1 MRGWRS
7 LSGDESGLAATEF
20 AFIVVILAFSLLNV
34 SDIAVFMFDKIQ
46 VNNATQMGVQ
56 AAMAACDTNHL
67 PVSVKCPGMNNA
79 VTIAVHSTS
88 LGTAVAIQSG
98 YPSDG
103 YYCVNT
109 AGALQY
115 VSTVT
120 APPNNCSAAGN
131 SGTAPAEYV
140 QVQTTYP
147 YAPIFPGLSVASA
160 FPAAITATSWVRL
173 S

>member
-7 LSGDESGLAATEF
+7 LPGDKSGLATIEF
-20 AFIVVILAFSLLNV
+20 SFLVTFLAFSLLNV

-46 VNNATQMGVQ
+46 VNNATQMGAQ

-67 PVSVKCPGMNNA
+67 PVSVKCPSMNTA
-79 VTIAVHSTS
+79 VTIAVQSTS
-88 LGTAVAIQSG
+88 LGTNVTIQTG

-109 AGALQY
+109 SGALQY
-115 VSTVT
+115 MSTVT

-131 SGTAPAEYV
+131 AGTAPAEYV
-140 QVQTTYP
+140 QVQTSYP
-147 YAPIFPGLSVASA
+147 YTPIFPGLSVASV